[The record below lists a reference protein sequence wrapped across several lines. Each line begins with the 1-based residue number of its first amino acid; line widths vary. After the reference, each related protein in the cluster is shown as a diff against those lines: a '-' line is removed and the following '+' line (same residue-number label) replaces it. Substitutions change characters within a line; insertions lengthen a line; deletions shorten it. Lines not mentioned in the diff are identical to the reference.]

1 MSAYGITLRAIIANL
16 FGLPRKDDE
25 QPAVSTEATGSRQ
38 PIDDQLTVP
47 GYYVAAPDPV
57 PAPKAITSQVT
68 TQVASSARS

>member
-25 QPAVSTEATGSRQ
+25 QPGVSAEATGSRQ

-47 GYYVAAPDPV
+47 GYYVASPE
-57 PAPKAITSQVT
+57 PAPTSKSITK
-68 TQVASSARS
+68 QVASSARN

>member
-16 FGLPRKDDE
+16 FGLPKKYDE

-47 GYYVAAPDPV
+47 GYYVASADP
-57 PAPKAITSQVT
+57 ASKPKPKPTSIT
-68 TQVASSARS
+68 TQVAS

>member
-25 QPAVSTEATGSRQ
+25 QPAASTAATGSRQ

-47 GYYVAAPDPV
+47 GYYVASPDP
-57 PAPKAITSQVT
+57 APTPKSITPQVT
-68 TQVASSARS
+68 ASSARS